1 MDSRQL
7 DMIQWAAE
15 KGTSGRGNGRSQ
27 DKVARADMENTKNE
41 STSGLG
47 RGRRIKGDWNLI
59 QPGYDCE
66 GI

>member
-7 DMIQWAAE
+7 DIIQWAAE

-47 RGRRIKGDWNLI
+47 R
-59 QPGYDCE
+59 E
-66 GI
+66 GGLRETGT